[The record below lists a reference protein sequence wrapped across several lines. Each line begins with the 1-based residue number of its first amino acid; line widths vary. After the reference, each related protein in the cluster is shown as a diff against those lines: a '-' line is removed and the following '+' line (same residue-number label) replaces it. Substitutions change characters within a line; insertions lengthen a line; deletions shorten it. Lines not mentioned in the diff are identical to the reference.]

1 MPGFLLGR
9 WVCHA
14 QRVAR
19 RRAARIVRMHG
30 FGLYLRTVYTKP
42 VHRSSQR
49 NGPKSPGGACSG
61 KKGAASLLGGRLLT
75 VRDWRPECIE
85 ACAPTEREATN
96 AGFAPALAVDVA
108 LRPSGVL
115 VRSYP
120 APVSAL
126 KIRLPPARS
135 GVLLWCQ
142 KRRKLPICRENK
154 ARTNVQDELWY
165 SLDRGSWRI
174 TRTVVDGRRE
184 VGRVQTSTVAGL
196 LERCR

>member
-1 MPGFLLGR
+1 MLRGWHGEGLR
-9 WVCHA
+9 ASCVCTVLA
-14 QRVAR
+14 CTF
-19 RRAARIVRMHG
+19 VR
-30 FGLYLRTVYTKP
+30 FTRSPFTDPPRETV
-42 VHRSSQR
+42 Q
-49 NGPKSPGGACSG
+49 KSPGGACSG

-108 LRPSGVL
+108 LRLSGVL
-115 VRSYP
+115 VLSYP
-120 APVSAL
+120 VPVCAL